1 MKHTILSTTTTE
13 PSNLFQNEETVYYI
27 LGLSPST
34 TDSDLF
40 SHFESCGRI
49 SSIKF
54 LKKSSGNSKKSAIL
68 KIKPSSPDAVL
79 SLNKSVL
86 NSKKIKVR
94 LYSNKKVSKVSE
106 TETRVIFVGNI
117 PCLSNE
123 DSIGSIFEQYGEI
136 KEIRI
141 LKTPDGKTRG
151 LCYVEFTSTD
161 SAHKALEMN
170 EKVFEGKVL
179 RVDLA
184 EEKLSIKTRI
194 LRPYNWTL
202 EI

>member
-1 MKHTILSTTTTE
+1 MKHTVLSSAPE
-13 PSNLFQNEETVYYI
+13 PANLLQNEETAYYI

-40 SHFESCGRI
+40 SHFESTGRI

-54 LKKSSGNSKKSAIL
+54 LKKSSNNPKKSAIL
-68 KIKPSSPDAVL
+68 KIKPNSPDSVL
-79 SLNKSVL
+79 SLNTSTL
-86 NSKKIKVR
+86 NNKKIKVR
-94 LYSNKKVSKVSE
+94 PYTNKKVSKSIKSE
-106 TETRVIFVGNI
+106 ARVIFVGNI

-123 DSIGSIFEQYGEI
+123 DSLGSIFEPYGAI
-136 KEIRI
+136 QEIRI
-141 LKTPDGKTRG
+141 LRTADGKTKG
-151 LCYVEFTSTD
+151 ICYVEFISTD

-184 EEKLSIKTRI
+184 EEKQPARKKA
-194 LRPYNWTL
+194 LRPYNWAL
-202 EI
+202 EV